1 MNRANWISLGVFFL
15 VSIGMIPNSHA
26 KSFQCNLKLDTFHLP
41 SIAGCQM
48 SLVNGKLV
56 ESYTSFFG
64 NNQSLELDICPTDPQ
79 PPVKAKTVAK
89 KLIKIPSLK
98 AQGNESYWIEQL
110 QGEAFYAQI
119 GEVRADWRQFREML
133 EQSAGEMSNSALELQ
148 VKTSGK
154 NMEVLMNGELAAK
167 GNFSKAQGKYELD
180 LQGTTQF
187 SFAPSNEAKTFV
199 ISSDGGTY
207 FFKGGC

>member
-1 MNRANWISLGVFFL
+1 
-15 VSIGMIPNSHA
+15 
-26 KSFQCNLKLDTFHLP
+26 
-41 SIAGCQM
+41 
-48 SLVNGKLV
+48 
-56 ESYTSFFG
+56 
-64 NNQSLELDICPTDPQ
+64 
-79 PPVKAKTVAK
+79 
-89 KLIKIPSLK
+89 
-98 AQGNESYWIEQL
+98 
-110 QGEAFYAQI
+110 
-119 GEVRADWRQFREML
+119 ML

>member
-1 MNRANWISLGVFFL
+1 MNRANLISLGVFFL

-64 NNQSLELDICPTDPQ
+64 NNQSLELDICPTDPL

-89 KLIKIPSLK
+89 KLIKIAPYSPASGPNPEATPK
-98 AQGNESYWIEQL
+98 ANASG
-110 QGEAFYAQI
+110 
-119 GEVRADWRQFREML
+119 
-133 EQSAGEMSNSALELQ
+133 SATIPA
-148 VKTSGK
+148 
-154 NMEVLMNGELAAK
+154 
-167 GNFSKAQGKYELD
+167 
-180 LQGTTQF
+180 
-187 SFAPSNEAKTFV
+187 V
-199 ISSDGGTY
+199 IPPNRSPRRFEKR
-207 FFKGGC
+207 FFI